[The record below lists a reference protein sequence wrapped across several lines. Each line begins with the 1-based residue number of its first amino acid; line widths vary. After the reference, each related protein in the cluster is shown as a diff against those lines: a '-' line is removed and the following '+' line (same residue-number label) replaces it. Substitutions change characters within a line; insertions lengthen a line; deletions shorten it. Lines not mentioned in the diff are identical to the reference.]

1 MLINF
6 DKHLK
11 KLNDIRAGKVNEGL
25 RLGVDRLDNHFR
37 LVYGNLNFI
46 LGHAN
51 TGKTHL
57 VFYLMF
63 LYSLKHNVRWLVFS
77 SENEPYALIRK
88 LIEFAE
94 GKPINQI
101 EKEDFEK
108 QYDWVYNHFKFV
120 DTEKAYTYKDLL
132 ELATAIKKAWD
143 YQGFLIDP
151 LNSLKKN
158 IPKNLNSY
166 EYSYESLTDIRIFC
180 KQHNITTWICVH
192 AVTEALRKKHPQGHY
207 YANQPIPPMASDSE
221 MGGMSINRADD
232 FLIVHRYIYHETD
245 WIYSNLYSAKV
256 KNQELG
262 YKPTPI
268 DDPVKFRSILNNV
281 GFEIDGKNLVTYN
294 TKEQTDLPF

>member
-158 IPKNLNSY
+158 IPKNSNSY

-221 MGGMSINRADD
+221 MGGMSMNRADD

>member
-11 KLNDIRAGKVNEGL
+11 KLNDIRAGKINEGL

-108 QYDWVYNHFKFV
+108 QYEWVYNHFKFV
-120 DTEKAYTYKDLL
+120 DTQKAYTYKDLL
-132 ELATAIKKAWD
+132 ELATAVKKAWD
-143 YQGFLIDP
+143 YKGFLIDP

-158 IPKNLNSY
+158 IPKNSNSY

-221 MGGMSINRADD
+221 MGGMSMNRADD
-232 FLIVHRYIYHETD
+232 FLIIHRYIYHETD
-245 WIYSNLYSAKV
+245 WIYSNLYTAKV
-256 KNQELG
+256 KNQELN

>member
-158 IPKNLNSY
+158 IPKNSNSY

-180 KQHNITTWICVH
+180 KKHNITTWICVH

-221 MGGMSINRADD
+221 MGGMSMNRADD

>member
-108 QYDWVYNHFKFV
+108 QYQWVYNHFKFV

-132 ELATAIKKAWD
+132 ELATAVKKAWD

-151 LNSLKKN
+151 LNSLKKD
-158 IPKNLNSY
+158 IPKNSNSY

-207 YANQPIPPMASDSE
+207 YQNQPIPPMSSDSE
-221 MGGMSINRADD
+221 MGGMSMNRADD
-232 FLIVHRYIYHETD
+232 FLVIHRYIYHETD

>member
-108 QYDWVYNHFKFV
+108 QYEWVYNHFKFV

-132 ELATAIKKAWD
+132 ELATAVKKAWD

-158 IPKNLNSY
+158 IPKNSNSY

-221 MGGMSINRADD
+221 MGGMSMNRADD
-232 FLIVHRYIYHETD
+232 FLVIHRYIYHETD

>member
-11 KLNDIRAGKVNEGL
+11 KLNDIRAGKVKEGL

-108 QYDWVYNHFKFV
+108 QYEWVYNHFKFV

-132 ELATAIKKAWD
+132 ELATAVKKAWD

-151 LNSLKKN
+151 LNSLKKD
-158 IPKNLNSY
+158 IPKNSNSY

-221 MGGMSINRADD
+221 MGGMSMNRADD
-232 FLIVHRYIYHETD
+232 FLIVHRYIYHDTD

>member
-6 DKHLK
+6 EKHLK
-11 KLNDIRAGKVNEGL
+11 KLNDIRAGNVNEGL
-25 RLGVDRLDNHFR
+25 RLGIDRLDNHFR

-101 EKEDFEK
+101 ETHDFK
-108 QYDWVYNHFKFV
+108 KHYDWVFNYFKFV

-132 ELATAIKKAWD
+132 QLATAVKKAWD

-158 IPKNLNSY
+158 IPKNSNSY

-180 KQHNITTWICVH
+180 KQYNITTWICVH

-232 FLIVHRYIYHETD
+232 FLIIHRYIYHETD

>member
-11 KLNDIRAGKVNEGL
+11 KLNDIRAGKVSEGL
-25 RLGVDRLDNHFR
+25 RLGMDRLDNHFR
-37 LVYGNLNFI
+37 FVHGNLNFI

-63 LYSLKHNVRWLVFS
+63 LYSQKHNVRWLVFS

-101 EKEDFEK
+101 EKEDFKK
-108 QYDWVYNHFKFV
+108 QYDWVFNHFKFV
-120 DTEKAYTYKDLL
+120 DAEKAYTYKDLL
-132 ELATAIKKAWD
+132 ELATSIKKAWD

-151 LNSLKKN
+151 LNSLKKD
-158 IPKNLNSY
+158 IPKNSNSY

-221 MGGMSINRADD
+221 MGGMSMNRADD
-232 FLIVHRYIYHETD
+232 FLVIHRYIYHETD
-245 WIYSNLYSAKV
+245 WIYSNLYTAKV

-262 YKPTPI
+262 YKPTPME
-268 DDPVKFRSILNNV
+268 DPIKFRSILNNV

>member
-6 DKHLK
+6 EKHLK
-11 KLNDIRAGKVNEGL
+11 KLNDIRAGNVNEGL
-25 RLGVDRLDNHFR
+25 RLGIDRLDNHFR

-77 SENEPYALIRK
+77 SENEAYALIRK

-101 EKEDFEK
+101 ETQDFK
-108 QYDWVYNHFKFV
+108 KHYDWVFNYFKFV

-132 ELATAIKKAWD
+132 EFATAVKKAWD

-158 IPKNLNSY
+158 IPKNSNSY

-180 KQHNITTWICVH
+180 KQYNITTWICVH

-221 MGGMSINRADD
+221 MGGMSMNRADD
-232 FLIVHRYIYHETD
+232 FLIIHRYIYHETD

>member
-25 RLGVDRLDNHFR
+25 RLGVERLDNHFR

-63 LYSLKHNVRWLVFS
+63 LYSQKHNVRWLVFS

-88 LIEFAE
+88 IIEFAE

-108 QYDWVYNHFKFV
+108 QYQWVYNHFKFV

-132 ELATAIKKAWD
+132 ELATSVKKAWD

-151 LNSLKKN
+151 LNSLKKD
-158 IPKNLNSY
+158 IPKNSNSY

-221 MGGMSINRADD
+221 MGGMSMNRADD
-232 FLIVHRYIYHETD
+232 FLIIHRYIYHETD

>member
-25 RLGVDRLDNHFR
+25 RLGVERLDNHFR
-37 LVYGNLNFI
+37 LVYGNLNFV

-63 LYSLKHNVRWLVFS
+63 LYSKKHNVRWLVFS

-101 EKEDFEK
+101 EKEDFDR
-108 QYDWVYNHFKFV
+108 QYEWVFNHFKFV

-132 ELATAIKKAWD
+132 ELATAVKKAWD

-151 LNSLKKN
+151 LNSLKKD
-158 IPKNLNSY
+158 IPKNSNSY
-166 EYSYESLTDIRIFC
+166 EYGYESLTDIRIFC

-221 MGGMSINRADD
+221 MGGMSMNRADD
-232 FLIVHRYIYHETD
+232 FLVIHRYIYHETD
-245 WIYSNLYSAKV
+245 WIYSNLFSAKV

-262 YKPTPI
+262 YKPTPM
-268 DDPVKFRSILNNV
+268 DDPIKFRSIINNV

>member
-108 QYDWVYNHFKFV
+108 QYEWVYNHFKFV
-120 DTEKAYTYKDLL
+120 DTEKTYTYKDLL
-132 ELATAIKKAWD
+132 ELATAVKKAWD

-151 LNSLKKN
+151 LNSLTKD
-158 IPKNLNSY
+158 IPKNSNSY

-221 MGGMSINRADD
+221 MGGMSMNRADD
-232 FLIVHRYIYHETD
+232 FLIIHRYIYHETD

>member
-63 LYSLKHNVRWLVFS
+63 LYSLKHNVRWLVYS
-77 SENEPYALIRK
+77 SENEVYALLRK
-88 LIEFAE
+88 IIEFAE

-108 QYDWVYNHFKFV
+108 QYDWVFNHFKFV

-132 ELATAIKKAWD
+132 ELATAVKKAWD

-151 LNSLKKN
+151 LNSLKKD
-158 IPKNLNSY
+158 IPKNSNSY
-166 EYSYESLTDIRIFC
+166 EYGYESLTDIRIFC

-221 MGGMSINRADD
+221 MGGMSMNRADD

-245 WIYSNLYSAKV
+245 WIYSNLFSAKV

>member
-25 RLGVDRLDNHFR
+25 RLGVERLDNHFR

-108 QYDWVYNHFKFV
+108 QYEWVYNHFKFV

-132 ELATAIKKAWD
+132 ELATAVKKAWD

-158 IPKNLNSY
+158 IPKNSNSY

-221 MGGMSINRADD
+221 MGGMSMNRADD
-232 FLIVHRYIYHETD
+232 FLIIHRYIYHETD

-262 YKPTPI
+262 YKPTPME
-268 DDPVKFRSILNNV
+268 DPIKFRSILNNV

>member
-25 RLGVDRLDNHFR
+25 RLGIDRLDNHFR

-120 DTEKAYTYKDLL
+120 DSEKAYTYKDLL
-132 ELATAIKKAWD
+132 ELATAVKKAWD

-151 LNSLKKN
+151 LNSLKKD
-158 IPKNLNSY
+158 IPKNSNSY

-221 MGGMSINRADD
+221 MGGMSMNRADD
-232 FLIVHRYIYHETD
+232 FLIIHRYIYHETD

>member
-25 RLGVDRLDNHFR
+25 RLGVERLDNHFR

-77 SENEPYALIRK
+77 SENEAYALIRK

-101 EKEDFEK
+101 ETEDFK
-108 QYDWVYNHFKFV
+108 NQYDWVFNHFKFV

-132 ELATAIKKAWD
+132 ELATAVKKAWD

-151 LNSLKKN
+151 LNSLKKD
-158 IPKNLNSY
+158 IPKNSNSY

-221 MGGMSINRADD
+221 MGGMSMNRADD
-232 FLIVHRYIYHETD
+232 FLIIHRYIYHETD

-294 TKEQTDLPF
+294 TKKQTDLPF

>member
-6 DKHLK
+6 EKHLK
-11 KLNDIRAGKVNEGL
+11 KLNDIRAGNVNEGL
-25 RLGVDRLDNHFR
+25 RLGIDRLDNHFR

-101 EKEDFEK
+101 ETQDFK
-108 QYDWVYNHFKFV
+108 KHYDWVFNYFKFV

-132 ELATAIKKAWD
+132 QLATAVKKGRD

-158 IPKNLNSY
+158 IPKNSNSY

-180 KQHNITTWICVH
+180 KQYNITTWICVH

-232 FLIVHRYIYHETD
+232 FLIIHRYIYHETD

>member
-57 VFYLMF
+57 AFYLMF

-108 QYDWVYNHFKFV
+108 QYDWVFNHFKFV

-132 ELATAIKKAWD
+132 ELATAVKKAWD

-151 LNSLKKN
+151 LNSLKKD
-158 IPKNLNSY
+158 IPKNSNSY
-166 EYSYESLTDIRIFC
+166 EYGYESLTDIRIFC

-192 AVTEALRKKHPQGHY
+192 AVTEALRKRHPQGHY
-207 YANQPIPPMASDSE
+207 YSGHPIPPMASDSE

-232 FLIVHRYIYHETD
+232 FLVIHRYIYHETD
-245 WIYSNLYSAKV
+245 WIYSNLFSCKV

-262 YKPTPI
+262 YKPTPME
-268 DDPVKFRSILNNV
+268 DPIKFRSILNNV

>member
-6 DKHLK
+6 DKHLN

-108 QYDWVYNHFKFV
+108 QYQWVYNHFKFV

-132 ELATAIKKAWD
+132 ELATAVKKAWD

-151 LNSLKKN
+151 LNSLKKD
-158 IPKNLNSY
+158 IPKNSNSY

-232 FLIVHRYIYHETD
+232 FLIIHRYIYHETD

>member
-11 KLNDIRAGKVNEGL
+11 KLNDIRAGKVSEGL

-101 EKEDFEK
+101 ETEDFKK

-132 ELATAIKKAWD
+132 ELATSIKKAWD

-158 IPKNLNSY
+158 IPKNSNSY

-221 MGGMSINRADD
+221 MGGMSMNRADD
-232 FLIVHRYIYHETD
+232 FLVIHRYIYHETD
-245 WIYSNLYSAKV
+245 WIYSNLYTAKV
-256 KNQELG
+256 KNQELN

>member
-25 RLGVDRLDNHFR
+25 RLGVERLDNHFR

-101 EKEDFEK
+101 ETEDFKK
-108 QYDWVYNHFKFV
+108 QYEWVYNHFKFV
-120 DTEKAYTYKDLL
+120 DTEKAYTYKDLI
-132 ELATAIKKAWD
+132 ELATAVKKAWD

-151 LNSLKKN
+151 LNSLKKD
-158 IPKNLNSY
+158 IPKNSNSY

-232 FLIVHRYIYHETD
+232 FLIIHRYIYHETD

-294 TKEQTDLPF
+294 TKEQTGLPF

>member
-25 RLGVDRLDNHFR
+25 RLGVERLDNHFR

-101 EKEDFEK
+101 ETEDFKK
-108 QYDWVYNHFKFV
+108 QYEWVYNHFKFV
-120 DTEKAYTYKDLL
+120 DTEKAYTYKDLI
-132 ELATAIKKAWD
+132 ELATAVKKAWD

-151 LNSLKKN
+151 LNSLKKD
-158 IPKNLNSY
+158 IPKNSNSY

-232 FLIVHRYIYHETD
+232 FLIIHRYIYHETD

-294 TKEQTDLPF
+294 TKEQTGLSF

>member
-63 LYSLKHNVRWLVFS
+63 LYSQKHNVRWLVFS

-108 QYDWVYNHFKFV
+108 QYEWVYNHFKFV

-158 IPKNLNSY
+158 IPKNSNSY

-221 MGGMSINRADD
+221 MGGMSMNRADD
-232 FLIVHRYIYHETD
+232 FLIIHRYIYHETD
-245 WIYSNLYSAKV
+245 WIYSNLFSAKV

-268 DDPVKFRSILNNV
+268 DDPIKFRSILNNV

>member
-132 ELATAIKKAWD
+132 ELATAVKKAWD

-158 IPKNLNSY
+158 IPKNSNSY

-221 MGGMSINRADD
+221 MGGMSMNRADD
-232 FLIVHRYIYHETD
+232 FLVIHRYIYHETD
-245 WIYSNLYSAKV
+245 WIYSNLYTAKV
-256 KNQELG
+256 KNQELN

>member
-25 RLGVDRLDNHFR
+25 RLGIDRLDNHFR
-37 LVYGNLNFI
+37 FVHGNLNFI

-63 LYSLKHNVRWLVFS
+63 LYSQKHNVRWLIFS

-108 QYDWVYNHFKFV
+108 QYEWVFNHFKFV
-120 DTEKAYTYKDLL
+120 DAEKAYTYKDLL
-132 ELATAIKKAWD
+132 QLATAVKKAWD

-151 LNSLKKN
+151 LNSLKKD
-158 IPKNLNSY
+158 IPKNSNSY

-207 YANQPIPPMASDSE
+207 YSGHPIPPMASDSE
-221 MGGMSINRADD
+221 MGGMSNNRADD
-232 FLIVHRYIYHETD
+232 FLVIHRYIYHETD
-245 WIYSNLYSAKV
+245 WIYSNLYTAKV

-262 YKPTPI
+262 YKPTPME
-268 DDPVKFRSILNNV
+268 DPIKFRSIINNV

>member
-108 QYDWVYNHFKFV
+108 QYDWVFNHFKFV

-132 ELATAIKKAWD
+132 ELATAVKKAWD

-151 LNSLKKN
+151 LNSLKKD
-158 IPKNLNSY
+158 IPKNSNSY

-221 MGGMSINRADD
+221 MGGMSMNRADD
-232 FLIVHRYIYHETD
+232 FLIIHRYIYHETD

>member
-101 EKEDFEK
+101 EKEYFEK

-132 ELATAIKKAWD
+132 ELATAVKKAWD

-158 IPKNLNSY
+158 IPKNSNSY

-221 MGGMSINRADD
+221 MGGMSMNRADD
-232 FLIVHRYIYHETD
+232 FLIIHRYIYHETD

>member
-108 QYDWVYNHFKFV
+108 QYDWVFNHFKFV

-158 IPKNLNSY
+158 IPKNSNSY

-221 MGGMSINRADD
+221 MGGMSMNRADD
-232 FLIVHRYIYHETD
+232 FLIIHRYIYHETD

-294 TKEQTDLPF
+294 TKEQTGLSF

>member
-6 DKHLK
+6 EKHLK
-11 KLNDIRAGKVNEGL
+11 KLNDIRAGNVNEGL
-25 RLGVDRLDNHFR
+25 RLGIDRLDNHFR

-77 SENEPYALIRK
+77 SENEAYALIRK

-101 EKEDFEK
+101 ETEDFKK
-108 QYDWVYNHFKFV
+108 QYDWVFNHFKFV

-132 ELATAIKKAWD
+132 EFATAVKKAWD

-158 IPKNLNSY
+158 IPKNSNSY

-180 KQHNITTWICVH
+180 KQYNITTWICVH

-232 FLIVHRYIYHETD
+232 FLIIHRYIYHETD

>member
-11 KLNDIRAGKVNEGL
+11 KLNDIRAGNVNEGL

-101 EKEDFEK
+101 ETEDFKK
-108 QYDWVYNHFKFV
+108 QYDWVFNHFKFV

-132 ELATAIKKAWD
+132 ELATAVKKAWD

-158 IPKNLNSY
+158 IPKNSNSY

-221 MGGMSINRADD
+221 MGGMSMNRADD
-232 FLIVHRYIYHETD
+232 FLIIHRYIYHETD

-281 GFEIDGKNLVTYN
+281 GFEIDGKNLVTYK
-294 TKEQTDLPF
+294 TKEQTGLSF

>member
-158 IPKNLNSY
+158 IPKNSNSY

-221 MGGMSINRADD
+221 MGGMSMNRADD

-245 WIYSNLYSAKV
+245 WIYSNLFSAKV

-268 DDPVKFRSILNNV
+268 DDPIKFRSILNNV

>member
-6 DKHLK
+6 DKHLN

-25 RLGVDRLDNHFR
+25 RLGVERLDNHFR

-108 QYDWVYNHFKFV
+108 QYQWVYNHFKFV

-132 ELATAIKKAWD
+132 ELATAVKKAWD

-151 LNSLKKN
+151 LNSLKKD
-158 IPKNLNSY
+158 IPKNSNSY

-221 MGGMSINRADD
+221 MGGMSMNRADD
-232 FLIVHRYIYHETD
+232 FLIIHRYIYHETD

>member
-101 EKEDFEK
+101 EKDDFEK
-108 QYDWVYNHFKFV
+108 QYDWVFNHFKFV
-120 DTEKAYTYKDLL
+120 DSEKAYTYKDLL
-132 ELATAIKKAWD
+132 ELATAVKKAWD

-158 IPKNLNSY
+158 IPKNSNSY

-221 MGGMSINRADD
+221 MGGMSMNRADD

-268 DDPVKFRSILNNV
+268 DDPVKFRSVLNNV

>member
-158 IPKNLNSY
+158 IPKNSNSY
-166 EYSYESLTDIRIFC
+166 EYGYESLTDIRIFC

-192 AVTEALRKKHPQGHY
+192 AVTEALRKRHPQGHY
-207 YANQPIPPMASDSE
+207 YAGQPIPPMASDSE
-221 MGGMSINRADD
+221 LGGQSVNRADD
-232 FLIVHRYIYHETD
+232 FLIIHRYIYHETD

>member
-6 DKHLK
+6 EKHLK
-11 KLNDIRAGKVNEGL
+11 KLNDIRAGNVNEGL

-101 EKEDFEK
+101 ETEDFKK
-108 QYDWVYNHFKFV
+108 QYDWVFNHFKFV

-132 ELATAIKKAWD
+132 EFATAVKKAWD

-158 IPKNLNSY
+158 IPKNSNSY

-180 KQHNITTWICVH
+180 KQYNITTWICVH

-221 MGGMSINRADD
+221 MGGMSMNRADD
-232 FLIVHRYIYHETD
+232 FLIIHRYIYHETD

-294 TKEQTDLPF
+294 TKEQTGLSF

>member
-6 DKHLK
+6 EKHLK
-11 KLNDIRAGKVNEGL
+11 KLNDIRAGNVNEGL
-25 RLGVDRLDNHFR
+25 RLGIDRLDNHFR

-101 EKEDFEK
+101 ETQDFK
-108 QYDWVYNHFKFV
+108 KHYDWVFNYFKFV

-132 ELATAIKKAWD
+132 QLATAVKKAWD

-158 IPKNLNSY
+158 IPKNSNSY

-180 KQHNITTWICVH
+180 KQYNITTWICVH

-232 FLIVHRYIYHETD
+232 FLIIHRYIYHETD

-256 KNQELG
+256 MNQELG

>member
-63 LYSLKHNVRWLVFS
+63 LYSQKHNVRWLVFS

-108 QYDWVYNHFKFV
+108 QYQWVYNHFKFV

-132 ELATAIKKAWD
+132 ELATAVKKAWD

-151 LNSLKKN
+151 LNSLKKD
-158 IPKNLNSY
+158 IPKNSNSY

-221 MGGMSINRADD
+221 MGGMSMNRADD
-232 FLIVHRYIYHETD
+232 FLIIHRYIYHETD

>member
-6 DKHLK
+6 DKHLN
-11 KLNDIRAGKVNEGL
+11 KLNDIRAGKVSEGL

-101 EKEDFEK
+101 ETEDFKK
-108 QYDWVYNHFKFV
+108 QYEWVYNHFKFV
-120 DTEKAYTYKDLL
+120 DTEKAYTYKDLI
-132 ELATAIKKAWD
+132 ELATAVKKAWD

-151 LNSLKKN
+151 LNSLKKD
-158 IPKNLNSY
+158 IPKNSNSY

-232 FLIVHRYIYHETD
+232 FLIIHRYIYHETD

-294 TKEQTDLPF
+294 TKEQTGLPF

>member
-6 DKHLK
+6 EKHLK
-11 KLNDIRAGKVNEGL
+11 KLNDIRAGNVNEGL

-77 SENEPYALIRK
+77 SENEPYSLIRK
-88 LIEFAE
+88 IIEFAE

-101 EKEDFEK
+101 ETEDFKK
-108 QYDWVYNHFKFV
+108 QYDWVFNHFKFV

-132 ELATAIKKAWD
+132 ELATAVKKAWD

-158 IPKNLNSY
+158 IPKNSNSY
-166 EYSYESLTDIRIFC
+166 EYGYESLTDIRIFC

-232 FLIVHRYIYHETD
+232 FLIIHRYIYHDTD

-294 TKEQTDLPF
+294 TKEQTGLSF

>member
-6 DKHLK
+6 EKHLK
-11 KLNDIRAGKVNEGL
+11 KLNDIRAGNVNEGL

-63 LYSLKHNVRWLVFS
+63 SYSLKHNVRWLVFS

-101 EKEDFEK
+101 ETQDFK
-108 QYDWVYNHFKFV
+108 KHYDWVFNYFKFV

-132 ELATAIKKAWD
+132 QLATAVKKAWD

-158 IPKNLNSY
+158 IPKNSNSY

-180 KQHNITTWICVH
+180 KQYNITTWICVH

-232 FLIVHRYIYHETD
+232 FLIIHRYIYHETD